1 MKNYQVILVDDERS
15 ALELL
20 KRKVEFLFPNLKV
33 AGTFQDP
40 RKAISFIKSNSVDI
54 LFLDIEMPHL
64 NGFEML
70 AQLSELSFQVI
81 FVTAYN
87 EYALTAIKQ
96 SAVDYI
102 LKPIDDKELV
112 IAVQK
117 AAEAIEKELQAEST
131 EKLFGLLRDTMKRTH
146 KLIVPTAKG
155 LSLIPESEVL
165 HLEGYEGYTR
175 IHLVDGS
182 TVLSSYSLGRF
193 DRDDSKVFFKCHKSH
208 IVNLEHVR
216 AFENE
221 GYLLLEKNHRVPIS
235 RTHRKAFLK
244 LFNDN

>member
-1 MKNYQVILVDDERS
+1 VRTYQVILVDDERS

-20 KRKVEFLFPNLKV
+20 KRKVETLFPHLMV
-33 AGTFQDP
+33 VGSYQDP
-40 RKAISFIKSNSVDI
+40 RKAISYVKTNHIDI
-54 LFLDIEMPHL
+54 MFLDIEMPHL

-70 AQLSELSFQVI
+70 AQLSEVSFQVI

-87 EYALTAIKQ
+87 EYALPAIKQ

-102 LKPIDDKELV
+102 LKPIDDTELNS
-112 IAVQK
+112 AVQK
-117 AAEAIEKELQAEST
+117 AVEAIEKELQVEST
-131 EKLFGLLRDTMKRTH
+131 EKLVSLLRDTMKRTH

-193 DRDDSKVFFKCHKSH
+193 DRDDSKMFFKCHKSH

-221 GYLLLEKNHRVPIS
+221 GYLLLEKDLRVPIS

-244 LFNDN
+244 LFHED